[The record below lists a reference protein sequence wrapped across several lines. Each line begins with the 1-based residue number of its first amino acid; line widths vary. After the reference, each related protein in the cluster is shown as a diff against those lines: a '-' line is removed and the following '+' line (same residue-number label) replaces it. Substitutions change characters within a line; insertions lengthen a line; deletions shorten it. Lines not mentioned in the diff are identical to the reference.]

1 MYFPNADEDNGD
13 MTLKFGKFNLNYVSE
28 TPFEDF
34 SIRIIECEN
43 LEVKSNFN
51 VHTKKMIIFLIL
63 ILQKAKRNT

>member
-43 LEVKSNFN
+43 LEVYIN
-51 VHTKKMIIFLIL
+51 
-63 ILQKAKRNT
+63 